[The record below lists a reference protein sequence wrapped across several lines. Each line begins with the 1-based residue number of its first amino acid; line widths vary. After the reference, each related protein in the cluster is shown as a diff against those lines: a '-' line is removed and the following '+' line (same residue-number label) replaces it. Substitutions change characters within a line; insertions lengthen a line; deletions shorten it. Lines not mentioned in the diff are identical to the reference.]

1 MEKTRISLFIF
12 IVLAMITATSFNR
25 KQDLNPDETIFQDN
39 ITKYSDGT
47 YEGLS
52 QHTYTNEPYWGK
64 VRITINNG
72 MFTGINFMIRDSN
85 LHETFTRKYKKHF
98 KGNEEYIEQCLND
111 WKGVKTYPE
120 KLLGSQNIN
129 EIDALSGA
137 TWSYNIF
144 RASTGEALKKAEV
157 K

>member
-1 MEKTRISLFIF
+1 M
-12 IVLAMITATSFNR
+12 AMITATSFNR
-25 KQDLNPDETIFQDN
+25 RQDLDSNENTFQDN
-39 ITKYSDGT
+39 IIKYNDGT

-64 VRITINNG
+64 ARIIIDKGKIN
-72 MFTGINFMIRDSN
+72 GINFMIRDSN
-85 LHETFTRKYKKHF
+85 LHETFSKKYKKHF
-98 KGNEEYIEQCLND
+98 KGNMEYIQQCLND
-111 WKGVKTYPE
+111 WKGVKTYPK

-129 EIDALSGA
+129 KIDALSGA

-144 RASTGEALKKAEV
+144 KASAGEALKKAEV